1 MFWVRKTGNS
11 ISFISEIKKISYPN
25 AIKFISET
33 YNIKIPEELKI
44 SVDKESYLEDSGV

>member
-1 MFWVRKTGNS
+1 VKSRN
-11 ISFISEIKKISYPN
+11 IYPN